1 MTNKKAAIF
10 HYPSAEAALRTSR
23 TSDRQP
29 QRRTSQWTVN
39 TLQTKQTAMTGAS
52 VGTMRTNMTMRCRA
66 FDKKNRRVFWEK
78 MDFFFWGG
86 RVFCWGKIKKQS
98 NLRTLHCGRDD
109 SCRSVFFFSVFF
121 FKVAKWIFVWVLFS
135 PPPFFNAKFPFALKK
150 NPWRMSWLVEEKPGK
165 PHVGPQTRSRSQF
178 TSLAEAGTNFER
190 LGGFGVFKVRG
201 CS

>member
-86 RVFCWGKIKKQS
+86 GGCFAGERLKNNQTCALCTVVEMIPAGVC
-98 NLRTLHCGRDD
+98 
-109 SCRSVFFFSVFF
+109 FFFFCFF
-121 FKVAKWIFVWVLFS
+121 L
-135 PPPFFNAKFPFALKK
+135 
-150 NPWRMSWLVEEKPGK
+150 
-165 PHVGPQTRSRSQF
+165 
-178 TSLAEAGTNFER
+178 
-190 LGGFGVFKVRG
+190 
-201 CS
+201 